1 MITETEAA
9 HIEIVSELV
18 SAYVS
23 NNHVATADLPALI
36 ASVHGA
42 LSSLT
47 NGAVATA
54 ETASPSPEKPTA
66 AQIRKS
72 MTRDALISFIDWK
85 PYKTLKR
92 HLTKNGFDPA
102 SYRAQFGLP
111 ADYPMVAAAY
121 SEIRSGLAKSLGL
134 GVQTGRHVEAEEA
147 APTPKGRKKAA

>member
-1 MITETEAA
+1 MIKETAA
-9 HIEIVSELV
+9 ARIEIVSELV
-18 SAYVS
+18 SAYIS
-23 NNHVATADLPALI
+23 NNHVAAADLPALI
-36 ASVHGA
+36 SNVYGS

-47 NGAVATA
+47 NGTSATA
-54 ETASPSPEKPTA
+54 EIASTSPEKPTA

-72 MTRDALISFIDWK
+72 VTRDALISFIDGK

-111 ADYPMVAAAY
+111 ANYPMVAAAY

-147 APTPKGRKKAA
+147 ASTPKGRKKAA